1 MKPKNFTAEIS
12 GDGECF
18 CFNLNKSDFIKI
30 MGKKRYNEEISYLK
44 SFCKDIK
51 SKFIEP
57 QKFRVYPGQLLH
69 GVTKVNIEI
78 NNKSIKIIPI

>member
-1 MKPKNFTAEIS
+1 MKSITAEIS

-18 CFNLNKSDFIKI
+18 CFKLNKSDFIKV

-44 SFCKDIK
+44 AFCRDTK

-57 QKFRVYPGQLLH
+57 QKFKVYPGQLLN
-69 GVTKVNIEI
+69 GVAKVKIEI
-78 NNKSIKIIPI
+78 DDESIEITPIK